1 MNFNKGELM
10 KNTVKSAIVLILSVI
25 MAMIL
30 ISCTVQSEEI
40 ATESTTKST
49 TQPTTFG
56 VQQKKNLDRA
66 KKYMRDDYKTNR
78 AATPA
83 VEYQGYTYYGDGVID
98 DEFSGCI
105 YKEDKNGSREV
116 FIDDVC
122 CFQMILYEHY
132 LFYVD
137 EETWGIYKTDL
148 DNPGKYEKINKDC
161 VILVDST
168 ASTVCE
174 TVYLKND
181 SLVYIANIDGYPS
194 AYSDENSVYRYDI
207 ATGETSLIESLG
219 AGEYFVGE
227 YGYYAEYIYDESGG
241 EIVYYSDSGE
251 VLKDDKFSKDDK
263 GFYLY
268 PGENVYEDDNYIIVE
283 EQEVN
288 STEEYDEQ
296 TFVRTLYNKKTGNAQ
311 IVDGSSSVG
320 IVGSRIYTVF
330 YDVPEDYN
338 PESTTEN
345 QIITIKSAVYDLK
358 V

>member
-1 MNFNKGELM
+1 M
-10 KNTVKSAIVLILSVI
+10 KNTVKSAAAVILSVI
-25 MAMIL
+25 IAVTF
-30 ISCTVQSEEI
+30 ISCTAKTEKTKT
-40 ATESTTKST
+40 ATTTKIT
-49 TQPTTFG
+49 TQPATFG

-83 VEYQGYTYYGDGVID
+83 VEYKGCTYYGDSIID
-98 DEFSGCI
+98 DEFNGCI
-105 YKEDKNGSREV
+105 YKESKNGKREV
-116 FIDDVC
+116 FINDVC
-122 CFQMILYEHY
+122 CFQMILYENY

-137 EETWGIYKTDL
+137 EETWGIYKIDL
-148 DNPGKYEKINKDC
+148 NNPAQSEKINKDC

-174 TVYLKND
+174 TVFLKGD
-181 SLVYIANIDGYPS
+181 SLVYIANVDGYPS

-207 ATGETSLIESLG
+207 ATGETSLIETLG

-241 EIVYYSDSGE
+241 EIIYYSDGGE
-251 VLKDDKFSKDDK
+251 VLKDDKFTKDDK
-263 GFYLY
+263 GFYMY

-288 STEEYDEQ
+288 SGDEYDEQ
-296 TFVRTLYNKKTGNAQ
+296 TFVRTVYNKRTGNAQ
-311 IVDGSSSVG
+311 IIDGSSSVG
-320 IVGSRIYTVF
+320 IAGSKVYTVT
-330 YDVPEDYN
+330 YDVPEGYN
-338 PESTTEN
+338 PDSATEN